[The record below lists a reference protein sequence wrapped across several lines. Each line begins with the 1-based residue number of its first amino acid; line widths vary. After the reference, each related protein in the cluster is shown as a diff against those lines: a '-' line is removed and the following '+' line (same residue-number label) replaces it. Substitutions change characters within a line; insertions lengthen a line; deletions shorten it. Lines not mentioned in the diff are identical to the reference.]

1 LNTSINDL
9 EKMHFISD
17 YGIVLPKISLYV
29 HRFQWVGFLLL
40 EGCKTG
46 FNTLKEGGGKSFL

>member
-1 LNTSINDL
+1 
-9 EKMHFISD
+9 MHYISD
-17 YGIVLPKISLYV
+17 YGIALPKISLYV
-29 HRFQWVGFLLL
+29 HRFQWIGFLLL